1 MASLAQVGDAGASR
15 HRSGNVDAL
24 IDEPRVTRLQ
34 LRMFLICALALFCEG
49 YDLQAL
55 ALAVPDIAGELRVSP
70 ERFSLALSASLLGMA
85 IGGAA
90 FGPLGDRI
98 GRKPMLVI
106 AMLVTGGS
114 TLTALLHISA
124 TWMTVCRLATGIGL
138 GITTVNTAAI
148 MSDYAP
154 AKWRFLLMTVMNCAV
169 PGGAFIAAMVAPAVL
184 AEVGWHGIFW
194 VGGLLPIAVAAVV
207 WLFLPESLKWLVAT
221 RPSDRRIA
229 SILRQ
234 MAPGLTPERL
244 FLAAREHHAR
254 QSIFGLLVPRHR
266 VLTLVAW
273 LGTMSGAFC
282 LYLMMSWLPT
292 VLREAHWNTT
302 DALRGTAAVQLGG
315 ILGGLAIAWAIDR
328 RMLVPALLAGYGCS
342 ALALLA
348 IGLLPGT
355 VFAWQV
361 LLLLAGAGTAGIQ
374 GIWMSIAVVLY
385 PLELRATSAGWMA
398 AISRI
403 GAVSAPL
410 AGGLALSADVQPK
423 NILLVLVVPIAA
435 TVIAIAIAR
444 RHFVPPPPVVDTGEG
459 E

>member
-1 MASLAQVGDAGASR
+1 
-15 HRSGNVDAL
+15 
-24 IDEPRVTRLQ
+24 
-34 LRMFLICALALFCEG
+34 
-49 YDLQAL
+49 
-55 ALAVPDIAGELRVSP
+55 
-70 ERFSLALSASLLGMA
+70 
-85 IGGAA
+85 
-90 FGPLGDRI
+90 
-98 GRKPMLVI
+98 
-106 AMLVTGGS
+106 
-114 TLTALLHISA
+114 
-124 TWMTVCRLATGIGL
+124 
-138 GITTVNTAAI
+138 
-148 MSDYAP
+148 
-154 AKWRFLLMTVMNCAV
+154 
-169 PGGAFIAAMVAPAVL
+169 
-184 AEVGWHGIFW
+184 
-194 VGGLLPIAVAAVV
+194 
-207 WLFLPESLKWLVAT
+207 
-221 RPSDRRIA
+221 
-229 SILRQ
+229 

-244 FLAAREHHAR
+244 FLTAREHHAR
-254 QSIFGLLVPRHR
+254 QSIFGLLVPKHR